1 MYEYSVHCTSLLVV
15 GQSVTYKKT
24 YYRRYLVNHDAVLD
38 DYFLCAICETASAMA
53 TDLAPEV
60 RLQFARRLKDMR
72 TRRGFDRA
80 RYFAKSLGIEENRY
94 TRYERAEVEPSLTL
108 IHKMC
113 ETLRVSPNELLGFG
127 EAAAQSLAG
136 ALGMAEEATEAISGA
151 HGQGEVG
158 AGPDT
163 ASSLAWSLASEAIAL
178 RHEQGGKSKA
188 AGDPMR
194 TLQETSTLFRRLQ
207 ADPFRT
213 VAELLDGRSLKD
225 ADPAR
230 KAKLADLIRAYT
242 ESMTEPADRRRR

>member
-1 MYEYSVHCTSLLVV
+1 MCESSH
-15 GQSVTYKKT
+15 TYKIT
-24 YYRRYLVNHDAVLD
+24 YFSSDLVNHNAVLD

-53 TDLAPEV
+53 TMLAPEV

-127 EAAAQSLAG
+127 DGGPQTLAAVP
-136 ALGMAEEATEAISGA
+136 GMAEEATEAIAGT
-151 HGQGEVG
+151 HGHGG
-158 AGPDT
+158 TGGRPNT
-163 ASSLAWSLASEAIAL
+163 ASSLAWSLASEAVVL
-178 RHEQGGKSKA
+178 RQEQGGQGGKSKA

-194 TLQETSTLFRRLQ
+194 TLQETSALFRRLQ

-213 VAELLDGRSLKD
+213 VAEIVDGRGLKD
-225 ADPAR
+225 VDAAH
-230 KAKLADLIRAYT
+230 KAKLAELIRAYT
-242 ESMTEPADRRRR
+242 ESLTEPADRRRR